1 MVIGPAGLIEVR
13 RSSCLSVNKYYWA
26 RSFVV
31 VILIHMAGHVDEHGA
46 HMGIRHFIEYLLAV
60 SLATDEARAAQ
71 EAQMVAD
78 QRLRQ
83 IGQTADHPSK
93 KFLTSLTCQMT
104 FFTHSDC
111 RTTLFCRFVD
121 TAVSA

>member
-83 IGQTADHPSK
+83 IEAFGDVAHRSRRLQAIEQNTG
-93 KFLTSLTCQMT
+93 FYC
-104 FFTHSDC
+104 
-111 RTTLFCRFVD
+111 LF
-121 TAVSA
+121 